1 MSLGK
6 REKRKRETCKK
17 EKMYR
22 RKIDPWRD
30 VCDCVCERERERRK
44 KYAWAKRER
53 RNEKKKERRGEIVDA
68 VQERIKDKAEK

>member
-30 VCDCVCERERERRK
+30 VCDCVCVREREREERNMLGLKGRGEMRK
-44 KYAWAKRER
+44 KKRGG
-53 RNEKKKERRGEIVDA
+53 EKL
-68 VQERIKDKAEK
+68 